1 MKKELRS
8 LKNVEIRKNED
19 LEDST
24 TITGYASVFNEET
37 NIGGYYREVIRPGAF
52 KRAIEEKH
60 DVRALVNHDENLVI
74 GRSKAG
80 TLVMAEDKTG
90 LRVEIVIPNTTIGKD
105 LRVSMERGDV
115 DQMSFAFVVRK
126 ESWQNPEDRV
136 ELPLR
141 EIEDVDLFDVSVV
154 TYPAYEGTVAN
165 VRSAKDCYNDYIAQE
180 NKVQKNSRKRKL
192 DISSIS
198 L

>member
-180 NKVQKNSRKRKL
+180 NKIQKNSRKRKL